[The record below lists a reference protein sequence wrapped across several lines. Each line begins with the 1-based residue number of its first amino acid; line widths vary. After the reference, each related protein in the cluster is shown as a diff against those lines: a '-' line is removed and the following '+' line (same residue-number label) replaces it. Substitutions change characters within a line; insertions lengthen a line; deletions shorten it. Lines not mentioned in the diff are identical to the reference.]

1 MNWIILFLVCVLV
14 SVAAFWLAGKLY
26 FEDWPIAVGVL
37 SAMATILCVVVL
49 LVGNYSSKTQESLF
63 TEQKKYIESHVSQ
76 TEIEDAALTSKKI
89 ELNAWLFKA
98 QYKKGHYK
106 GWSFYS
112 AEILDWEPI
121 Q

>member
-1 MNWIILFLVCVLV
+1 MNWLILAFVCILV
-14 SVAAFWLAGKLY
+14 SVVAFWLAGKC
-26 FEDWPIAVGVL
+26 FEDWPIAVSMISALAAIVCIIVL
-37 SAMATILCVVVL
+37 PVNTYLART
-49 LVGNYSSKTQESLF
+49 GESLF
-63 TEQKKYIESHVSQ
+63 IEQKEYIESHVSQ

-98 QYKKGHYK
+98 QYQKSLYK
-106 GWSFYS
+106 GRSLYS